1 VLESAEE
8 EEVEVAEEE
17 EVEGA
22 GLEDVEGAE
31 DGPCRLCAIPGAGF
45 AWPCF
50 LMLQDEGWGWFC
62 PPGVAC
68 CVVAGVGWGA
78 GLEGAEGAEDGPC
91 RLCAIPGAGFAWPCF
106 LMLQDE
112 GWGWFCPPGG
122 AGRLDGC
129 GGRFDEGGNRFGS
142 GKPG

>member
-1 VLESAEE
+1 MLESAEE

-62 PPGVAC
+62 PPG
-68 CVVAGVGWGA
+68 
-78 GLEGAEGAEDGPC
+78 
-91 RLCAIPGAGFAWPCF
+91 
-106 LMLQDE
+106 
-112 GWGWFCPPGG
+112 G